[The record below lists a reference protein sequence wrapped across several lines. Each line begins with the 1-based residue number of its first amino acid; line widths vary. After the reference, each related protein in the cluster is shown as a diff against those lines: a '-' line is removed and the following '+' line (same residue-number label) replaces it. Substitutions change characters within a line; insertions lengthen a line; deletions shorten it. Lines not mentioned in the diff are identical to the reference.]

1 LFKKYHIVIF
11 KDREGGSRN
20 LRVRGWIGLLFFLL
34 LFGLAGLCVYLW
46 GFYTRVSVLESELG
60 EAHKIIRSHDGQV
73 LSLLGKL
80 QTLEQDI
87 SRVQQF
93 DSKLRVLM
101 NVDKDPADA
110 AADAV
115 SADSAV
121 SAAESLA
128 ASGTTGGGMSNP
140 LLLSRH
146 RELFLVRLHSL
157 VDELATNVRV
167 EEVDQQVLAGLMLEN
182 KDSLLSTPSIWPVR
196 GFVTSGFGRRRA
208 PLAGSTAMHTG
219 LDISNRVGT
228 PVRAPARGAVTF
240 AAADGAYGISITVD
254 HGNGM
259 ATRYAH
265 LNKALVK
272 VGDYVQRGDVIGEL
286 GNTGRSTGPHLHYE
300 VLLNGTPVDPMR
312 YILN

>member
-1 LFKKYHIVIF
+1 MFKNYHIVIF

-20 LRVRGWIGLLFFLL
+20 LRIRGWIGLLFFLL
-34 LFGLAGLCVYLW
+34 LAGLAGGCVYLW
-46 GFYTRVSVLESELG
+46 GFYARTSALEAELA
-60 EAHKIIRSHDGQV
+60 EAHRILRSHDSQV

-80 QTLEQDI
+80 QGLEQDI

-110 AADAV
+110 EADA
-115 SADSAV
+115 
-121 SAAESLA
+121 AAES
-128 ASGTTGGGMSNP
+128 ASSGISESSRLTDSGISTP

-146 RELFLVRLHSL
+146 RELFLLRLHSL
-157 VDELATNVRV
+157 VDDLAANVRL
-167 EEVDQQVLAGLMLEN
+167 EEVDQQTLAGLLLDN
-182 KDSLLSTPSIWPVR
+182 KDTLLSTPSVWPAK
-196 GFVTSGFGRRRA
+196 GFVTSGFGRRRS
-208 PLAGSTAMHTG
+208 PTAGASSMHKG

-228 PVRAPARGAVTF
+228 PIRAPARGAVTF
-240 AAADGAYGISITVD
+240 AGPDGAYGISITLD

-259 ATRYAH
+259 VTRYAH
-265 LNKALVK
+265 LSKALVS
-272 VGDYVQRGDVIGEL
+272 VGAYVQRGDVIGLL

-300 VLLNGTPVDPMR
+300 VVVNGTPVDPMR

>member
-20 LRVRGWIGLLFFLL
+20 LRVGGWIGLLFFLL
-34 LFGLAGLCVYLW
+34 LVGLASLCVYLW
-46 GFYTRVSVLESELG
+46 GFYTRVGVLESELG

-101 NVDKDPADA
+101 NVDKDPADVAMDA
-110 AADAV
+110 AAD
-115 SADSAV
+115 DSVA
-121 SAAESLA
+121 SGAESL
-128 ASGTTGGGMSNP
+128 TGGGMSNP

-167 EEVDQQVLAGLMLEN
+167 EEVDQQILAGLMLEN

-219 LDISNRVGT
+219 LDISNRIGT

-240 AAADGAYGISITVD
+240 AAWDGAYGITITLD
-254 HGNGM
+254 HGNGIT
-259 ATRYAH
+259 TRYAH

-300 VLLNGTPVDPMR
+300 VLLNGTPVNPMR